1 MKKNKW
7 LAIALCA
14 SMVIS
19 TGCSNEKAVSEGG
32 QEAVQTAAA
41 DKGLDYPNKSIN
53 FVVPW
58 AAGGSSDAT
67 VRAMADLVNAH
78 YGTPTSVV
86 NRDGAGGTIATTE
99 FMSASAD
106 GYNICWEAIGVFT
119 TQPYMR
125 EVKYS
130 IDDFKVVIGL
140 TSEPI
145 VIVASKASNITSL
158 EEMINA
164 DRSITYGF
172 SGSGSLMEL
181 AQKKLVSDASIDAE
195 GIPFEGSSQVITALL
210 GNHVDIGAA
219 HPGELQQYIE
229 AGDLIPIGICSQE
242 RDSREQFANIPTLK
256 EQGYEVDM
264 SVWKF
269 FIVPKDTPDE
279 IVSELY
285 ETMAE
290 LAQQEK
296 FVEFCNN
303 SNLMID
309 ILSPEEATAKIK
321 AEAEI
326 NKALF
331 Q

>member
-1 MKKNKW
+1 MKKYK
-7 LAIALCA
+7 LTIALSIA
-14 SMVIS
+14 ALILA
-19 TGCSNEKAVSEGG
+19 GCSGG
-32 QEAVQTAAA
+32 NTAAGSGNA
-41 DKGLDYPNKSIN
+41 AESGSSSYPDKSIS

-58 AAGGSSDAT
+58 SAGGSSDAT

-78 YGTPTSVV
+78 YGVPTSVV

-99 FMSASAD
+99 FMSAKAD

-145 VIVASKASNITSL
+145 VMVANKDSGITSVAEL
-158 EEMINA
+158 MA
-164 DRSITYGF
+164 AGRSVNYGF
-172 SGSGSLMEL
+172 SGTGSLMEL
-181 AQKKLVSDASIDAE
+181 AQKKFVADAGIDAD
-195 GIPFEGSSQVITALL
+195 GVPFEGSSQVITALL
-210 GNHVDIGAA
+210 GGHIDVGAA
-219 HPGELQQYIE
+219 HPGELKQYFE
-229 AGDLIPIGICSQE
+229 TGDLIPIGIFSQE
-242 RDSREQFANIPTLK
+242 RDTRESFKDIPTFK
-256 EQGYEVDM
+256 EQGYDIDM

-279 IVSELY
+279 IVTELY

-290 LAQQEK
+290 LAQHEK

-303 SNLMID
+303 SDLMIEV
-309 ILSPEEATAKIK
+309 LSPSEATAKIK

-331 Q
+331 E